1 MNMKLSEMKYAE
13 EGIVTHIE
21 ETLRKKVAG
30 MGISPGKKLRMLTK
44 QPVKGPVVVVVD
56 EANTSIGL
64 DVAESILVEIP
75 GVAYAEVEY
84 VLGLDA
90 ALSMYPK

>member
-75 GVAYAEVEY
+75 GGTYAEVEY
-84 VLGLDA
+84 VLGLDV

>member
-30 MGISPGKKLRMLTK
+30 MGIRPGKKLRMVTK
-44 QPVKGPVVVVVD
+44 QSGKGPVVVVVD
-56 EANTSIGL
+56 DANTCIGL
-64 DVAESILVEIP
+64 DVAERILVEIP

-90 ALSMYPK
+90 VLSMYPK